1 MLYDYVAKFETDIY
15 ISPFSSEL
23 ADMLSKLDV
32 EVPTVKTTLD
42 TKMNVTAGSLITEED
57 KPKLCKIQN
66 EEYKKNFENKDFQ
79 NKIGKTIKVGQTRF
93 VGYESITEHKEG
105 VITSDSTRF

>member
-42 TKMNVTAGSLITEED
+42 TKMAVTAGLLITEED
-57 KPKLCKIQN
+57 KTKLCKIQN
-66 EEYKKNFENKDFQ
+66 EGYKKSLKDKNFQ
-79 NKIGKTIKVGQTRF
+79 SKIGKTIKVGQTRF
-93 VGYESITEHKEG
+93 MGYETVSEHKEG
-105 VITSDSTRF
+105 VISNE

>member
-15 ISPFSSEL
+15 ISPFSSEF
-23 ADMLSKLDV
+23 ADMLSKLGV

-42 TKMNVTAGSLITEED
+42 TKMAVTAGLLITEED

-66 EEYKKNFENKDFQ
+66 EGYKKSLEDKNFQ
-79 NKIGKTIKVGQTRF
+79 SKIGKTIKVGQTRF
-93 VGYESITEHKEG
+93 MGYETVSEHKEE
-105 VITSDSTRF
+105 VISNE